1 MTQKMYLRKL
11 EMFDNK
17 GFVFPKALST
27 IENMSF
33 ECVVM
38 IAGEGYSRFRCLYD
52 NIGKINQMRIYFRN
66 TPSLIDQMVK
76 HQLY

>member
-1 MTQKMYLRKL
+1 MHDKKMYLRKL

-27 IENMSF
+27 IEYMSF

-38 IAGEGYSRFRCLYD
+38 IAGEGYSRFRC
-52 NIGKINQMRIYFRN
+52 
-66 TPSLIDQMVK
+66 
-76 HQLY
+76 